1 MNSEMQ
7 HRFTGV
13 ILIFLSFLLSSS
25 VAWSQGGYRNTEFD
39 KLNIGPG
46 GPAPKRDL
54 GGSWVGPI
62 AIDTNAVPPAL
73 TPLGQKL
80 LSENKPE
87 PQFHIAGTNDNY
99 ARVCDPLGFPR
110 HMVFELRGIAFATM
124 PDRIL
129 VLNQY
134 QRAWREIWMDG
145 RELPKDVGGTA
156 KDAPDPRYYGYS
168 VGRWEDDN
176 TLVVETTGLDDK
188 TWLTRLGYPHS
199 MDAHV
204 RERYTRPDHNDLHL
218 TITVDDPKIYTKPF
232 VLGEIN
238 FKWKPD
244 QQLAEQLCIPS
255 EMLQY
260 LDLIGDPAGK
270 GVPPTK

>member
-1 MNSEMQ
+1 MRN
-7 HRFTGV
+7 RYTGATLG
-13 ILIFLSFLLSSS
+13 LITVMAFSSL
-25 VAWSQGGYRNTEFD
+25 AWAQGGYRNTEYD

-46 GPAPKRDL
+46 GPAPKRDFS
-54 GGSWVGPI
+54 GSWAGPI
-62 AIDTNAVPPAL
+62 SIDRQNEAPPL

-80 LSENKPE
+80 LSANKPE
-87 PQFHIAGTNDNY
+87 PQFHISGTNDPY
-99 ARVCDPLGFPR
+99 ARMCDPLGFPR
-110 HMVFELRGIAFATM
+110 NMVCELRGIAFATL
-124 PDRIL
+124 PDRIV

-145 RELPKDVGGTA
+145 RELPKNVGGTA

-168 VGRWEDDN
+168 VGRWEGDH

-188 TWLTRLGYPHS
+188 TWLTRMGYPHT
-199 MDAHV
+199 MEARV
-204 RERYTRPDHNDLHL
+204 QERYTRPDHNDLQL

-232 VLGEIN
+232 VLGSVN
-238 FKWKPD
+238 FKWVPD

-260 LDLIGDPAGK
+260 LNLIGDPAGT
-270 GVPPTK
+270 GVPPSK